1 MKQKRMA
8 PPFQRGGSGGAKK
21 RGALNRKQHNKHQ
34 APSTQISRESLG
46 FRIFLFLSCDW
57 RSFLRQ
63 WGSFHPLR
71 SQRKA
76 FPHCRDLPLYHIKF
90 KRSPRQRQSF
100 ELLRSGLCWNFDE
113 TEKNGSPLPR
123 TQTWLAII
131 TFSKLTYWRGTKHL
145 TNAGHVLRRSTPG
158 GRIRHHWYIYSGH
171 SRRAPPTFKQRLLH
185 GACRLKKVSCSSTSQ
200 RIGSKMMFIKIE
212 ATIVMAEYISKLLRW
227 SCP

>member
-1 MKQKRMA
+1 MTGGAFCVNGGHFTHCALKEKLFPTAGIYLCITSNSRGLHGRDSPLSFLEADFAETLMKQKRMA

-100 ELLRSGLCWNFDE
+100 ELLRSGLC
-113 TEKNGSPLPR
+113 
-123 TQTWLAII
+123 
-131 TFSKLTYWRGTKHL
+131 
-145 TNAGHVLRRSTPG
+145 
-158 GRIRHHWYIYSGH
+158 
-171 SRRAPPTFKQRLLH
+171 
-185 GACRLKKVSCSSTSQ
+185 
-200 RIGSKMMFIKIE
+200 
-212 ATIVMAEYISKLLRW
+212 
-227 SCP
+227 